1 MKRHMCARGLVVGAM
16 SVLALAASAGV
27 AQADADPFTP
37 SIPGIID
44 QIVTET
50 PDLFADQRD
59 EGGPWKNSDRVGM
72 VCENLFARCR

>member
-50 PDLFADQRD
+50 PDLFPSEHLLRLRAAAEAKFADKLAGIPR
-59 EGGPWKNSDRVGM
+59 G
-72 VCENLFARCR
+72 